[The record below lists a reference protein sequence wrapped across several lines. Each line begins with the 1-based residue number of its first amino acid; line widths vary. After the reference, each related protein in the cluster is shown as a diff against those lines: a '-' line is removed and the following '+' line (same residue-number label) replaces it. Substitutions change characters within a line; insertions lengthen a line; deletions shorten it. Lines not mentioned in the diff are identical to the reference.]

1 MRGASFLSESG
12 VALFPPPL
20 GRDGR
25 CADASAAIASPGY
38 AEQPSVSRLS
48 RGRQARLT
56 FTVLWDVHRRAH
68 LVVEE
73 TGPLPPCHEPQTWPQ
88 RACPEG
94 SLLFSGRRKAR
105 SRAELRVTP
114 KPRPA
119 SESRPGQAR
128 SRPPPVFPS
137 RAPLLA
143 PSPARSLARTSPP
156 LGLFSFSAVESE
168 QHCIW
173 QHGLHL
179 DWNPGS
185 NAF

>member
-1 MRGASFLSESG
+1 MSLGSPSSLPPWAVMAAVQMPLLPS
-12 VALFPPPL
+12 PPL
-20 GRDGR
+20 GVRGTALR
-25 CADASAAIASPGY
+25 
-38 AEQPSVSRLS
+38 EQVVQGQTGPPH
-48 RGRQARLT
+48 
-56 FTVLWDVHRRAH
+56 VHR
-68 LVVEE
+68 VVGCSQ
-73 TGPLPPCHEPQTWPQ
+73 TCSPSGGGDWATSPRHEPQTWPQ

-94 SLLFSGRRKAR
+94 SLHFSGRRKAR

>member
-1 MRGASFLSESG
+1 MSLGSPSSL
-12 VALFPPPL
+12 PPL

-38 AEQPSVSRLS
+38 AEQPSMSRLS

-68 LVVEE
+68 LVVGE
-73 TGPLPPCHEPQTWPQ
+73 TGPLPPVMSRRH
-88 RACPEG
+88 G
-94 SLLFSGRRKAR
+94 LNGRVRR
-105 SRAELRVTP
+105 GHCTSRAEEKREAEQSCGSLP
-114 KPRPA
+114 
-119 SESRPGQAR
+119 S
-128 SRPPPVFPS
+128 PV
-137 RAPLLA
+137 LLL
-143 PSPARSLARTSPP
+143 SPARDRHGLGRHLYSLLVPPCWLLHLLARTSPP
-156 LGLFSFSAVESE
+156 LGLFSFSAMESE

>member
-12 VALFPPPL
+12 VALFPPHL

-73 TGPLPPCHEPQTWPQ
+73 TGPLPPVMSRRH
-88 RACPEG
+88 G
-94 SLLFSGRRKAR
+94 LNGRVRR
-105 SRAELRVTP
+105 GHCTSRAEEKREAEQSCGSLP
-114 KPRPA
+114 
-119 SESRPGQAR
+119 S
-128 SRPPPVFPS
+128 PV
-137 RAPLLA
+137 LLL
-143 PSPARSLARTSPP
+143 SPARDRHGLGRHLYSLLVPPCWLLHLLARTSPP
-156 LGLFSFSAVESE
+156 LGLFSFSAMESE